1 VTNNRRLIF
10 AALIAAGVL
19 WGTTVPLSKLA
30 LGWMAPGWLAF
41 ARFLLAGA
49 ILMVASRSRL
59 RQAWSPAILIS
70 GGLGYGGS
78 VLLQNLGIERTSVTH
93 AALLIGATPVLVAI
107 IAAALRHSVAR
118 PLAWAGFALSLA
130 GVAFIA
136 SGQGSG
142 STLGGD
148 GLVLAAQF
156 VSASFTVSQAR
167 LLRGRDPLAVTGLQ
181 LMSAAV
187 MVLPVALAT
196 EHHMAGPVSP
206 AALLATAGLV
216 VAGTV
221 GPTAL
226 FAFGQSKVAADVAG
240 AFLNIEPLVGA
251 ILGMALFADPLGPA
265 QVAGGLAIV
274 AGIGLSSYQVA
285 RGERSRTAAMMAA
298 GELAL
303 DDASGVALASAG
315 EVALAS
321 AGEVAL
327 ASAGE
332 VALAS
337 VGEWALASASGVERA
352 DASEPTT
359 LRIGPAAAVAS
370 LPKPGE
376 APSLVRR
383 TRFPHPRDKEAARQ
397 GRKIGPVA
405 RARHS
410 AGARDHRPGAV
421 RRSATGRRDGDA
433 SPDRKRGRGSRA
445 QTR

>member
-1 VTNNRRLIF
+1 MSSSRRSIF
-10 AALIAAGVL
+10 PALIAAGVL

-30 LGWMAPGWLAF
+30 LGWMPPAWLVFVRF
-41 ARFLLAGA
+41 ALAA
-49 ILMVASRSRL
+49 AVLMVASRSRL
-59 RQAWSPAILIS
+59 RAAFSPAILIS

-78 VLLQNLGIERTSVTH
+78 VLLQNVGIERTSVTH

-107 IAAALRHSVAR
+107 IAAGLRHSVAR
-118 PLAWAGFALSLA
+118 PLAWAGFGLSLA

-187 MVLPVALAT
+187 MVLPVALTT
-196 EHHMAGPVSP
+196 EHHLAGPMSA
-206 AALLATAGLV
+206 AALLATIGLV
-216 VAGTV
+216 LAGTV

-285 RGERSRTAAMMAA
+285 RGERLRRAWLVAATKAAPAVA
-298 GELAL
+298 GEP
-303 DDASGVALASAG
+303 ALAVAG
-315 EVALAS
+315 EPAAV
-321 AGEVAL
+321 
-327 ASAGE
+327 
-332 VALAS
+332 
-337 VGEWALASASGVERA
+337 
-352 DASEPTT
+352 
-359 LRIGPAAAVAS
+359 RIGPVAAVAS
-370 LPKPGE
+370 LLKPGE

-383 TRFPHPRDKEAARQ
+383 TRFPHLRDEDAARHA
-397 GRKIGPVA
+397 RRLGPA
-405 RARHS
+405 GHASLS
-410 AGARDHRPGAV
+410 AGAGGRRSGIGRRPGAV
-421 RRSATGRRDGDA
+421 RRSDTGRRRDGDA
-433 SPDRKRGRGSRA
+433 SPDRQRRRSRE

>member
-10 AALIAAGVL
+10 SALIAAGVL

-30 LGWMAPGWLAF
+30 LGWMPPAWLVF
-41 ARFLLAGA
+41 ARFSLAAA

-59 RQAWSPAILIS
+59 REAWSPAILIS

-156 VSASFTVSQAR
+156 VSAGFTVSQAR

-181 LMSAAV
+181 LLSAGV
-187 MVLPVALAT
+187 MVLPVALIT
-196 EHHMAGPVSP
+196 EHHMAGPASP
-206 AALLATAGLV
+206 AALLATVGLV
-216 VAGTV
+216 LAGTV

-240 AFLNIEPLVGA
+240 AFLNIEPLVGT

-265 QVAGGLAIV
+265 QIAGGLAIV

-285 RGERSRTAAMMAA
+285 RGERLAAAAMVAA
-298 GELAL
+298 SEAVL
-303 DDASGVALASAG
+303 DSATGVALAPAG
-315 EVALAS
+315 EVALAAPPS
-321 AGEVAL
+321 EVA
-327 ASAGE
+327 
-332 VALAS
+332 
-337 VGEWALASASGVERA
+337 RA
-352 DASEPTT
+352 DASEPTV

-370 LPKPGE
+370 LPRPGE
-376 APSLVRR
+376 APSMVRR

-397 GRKIGPVA
+397 ARRLGPA
-405 RARHS
+405 AHASPS
-410 AGARDHRPGAV
+410 AGAGDHRPGAV
-421 RRSATGRRDGDA
+421 RRSATGRRDGDS
-433 SPDRKRGRGSRA
+433 SPDRQRRREPRGAATTKPAHVEPRGRRGLVSRARGRG
-445 QTR
+445 

>member
-1 VTNNRRLIF
+1 MTNNRRVIF
-10 AALIAAGVL
+10 LALIAAGVL

-30 LGWMAPGWLAF
+30 LGWIAPGWLVF
-41 ARFLLAGA
+41 ARFSLAGA

-93 AALLIGATPVLVAI
+93 AALLIGATPVLVAL

-118 PLAWAGFALSLA
+118 PLAWAGFGLSLA

-196 EHHMAGPVSP
+196 EHHMAGPASP
-206 AALLATAGLV
+206 AALLATVGLV
-216 VAGTV
+216 IAGTV

-251 ILGMALFADPLGPA
+251 MLGMALFADPLGPA
-265 QVAGGLAIV
+265 QVAGGFAIV

-285 RGERSRTAAMMAA
+285 RGERLRAAAMTVAS
-298 GELAL
+298 ELAL
-303 DDASGVALASAG
+303 DAAGGVALASAG
-315 EVALAS
+315 GVALAS
-321 AGEVAL
+321 AGGVAR
-327 ASAGE
+327 AD
-332 VALAS
+332 
-337 VGEWALASASGVERA
+337 ASGVARA
-352 DASEPTT
+352 DASEPAT
-359 LRIGPAAAVAS
+359 LRTGPAAAVAS

-383 TRFPHPRDKEAARQ
+383 TRFPHPRDREVARQ
-397 GRKIGPVA
+397 ARRLGPA
-405 RARHS
+405 AHASPS

-433 SPDRKRGRGSRA
+433 SPDRKRPREPRA
-445 QTR
+445 NPRTPA

>member
-10 AALIAAGVL
+10 PALIAAGVL

-41 ARFLLAGA
+41 ARFALAGA
-49 ILMVASRSRL
+49 ILMMASRSRL
-59 RQAWSPAILIS
+59 RAAWSPAILIS

-118 PLAWAGFALSLA
+118 PLAWAGFGLSLA
-130 GVAFIA
+130 GVGFIA

-142 STLGGD
+142 STFGGD
-148 GLVLAAQF
+148 GLVLAAQL
-156 VSASFTVSQAR
+156 VSAGFTVSQAR
-167 LLRGRDPLAVTGLQ
+167 LLRGRDPVAVTGLQ
-181 LMSAAV
+181 LMSAAA
-187 MVLPVALAT
+187 MVLPIALTT

-206 AALLATAGLV
+206 AALLATVGLV
-216 VAGTV
+216 FAGTV

-251 ILGMALFADPLGPA
+251 ILGMVLFADPLGPV

-274 AGIGLSSYQVA
+274 AGIGLSSYQIA
-285 RGERSRTAAMMAA
+285 RGERLRKAGMAA
-298 GELAL
+298 
-303 DDASGVALASAG
+303 ASAVALAPAR

-321 AGEVAL
+321 ANDPAAL
-327 ASAGE
+327 R
-332 VALAS
+332 L
-337 VGEWALASASGVERA
+337 
-352 DASEPTT
+352 
-359 LRIGPAAAVAS
+359 GPAAAVAS
-370 LPKPGE
+370 LPRPGE

-383 TRFPHPRDKEAARQ
+383 TRLPHMRDDDAARFA
-397 GRKIGPVA
+397 RRLGPA
-405 RARHS
+405 GHAS
-410 AGARDHRPGAV
+410 LGAGAGGRRTGNSRRPGAV
-421 RRSATGRRDGDA
+421 RRSATGRRRDSDG
-433 SPDRKRGRGSRA
+433 SPDRQRRSRFVSRGRGRG
-445 QTR
+445 

>member
-1 VTNNRRLIF
+1 VTNNRRVIF
-10 AALIAAGVL
+10 LALIAAGVL

-30 LGWMAPGWLAF
+30 LGWIAPGWLVF
-41 ARFLLAGA
+41 ARFSLAGA

-93 AALLIGATPVLVAI
+93 AALLIGATPVLVAL

-118 PLAWAGFALSLA
+118 PLAWAGFGLSLA

-196 EHHMAGPVSP
+196 EHHMAGPASP
-206 AALLATAGLV
+206 AALLATVGLV
-216 VAGTV
+216 IAGTV

-285 RGERSRTAAMMAA
+285 RGERLRAAAMTVAS
-298 GELAL
+298 ELAL
-303 DDASGVALASAG
+303 DAAGGVALASAG
-315 EVALAS
+315 GVALAS
-321 AGEVAL
+321 AGGVAR
-327 ASAGE
+327 AD
-332 VALAS
+332 
-337 VGEWALASASGVERA
+337 ASGVARA
-352 DASEPTT
+352 DASEPAT
-359 LRIGPAAAVAS
+359 LRTGPAAAVAS

-383 TRFPHPRDKEAARQ
+383 TRFPHPRDREVARQ
-397 GRKIGPVA
+397 ARRLGPA
-405 RARHS
+405 AHASPS

-433 SPDRKRGRGSRA
+433 SPDRKRPREPRA
-445 QTR
+445 NPRTPA

>member
-1 VTNNRRLIF
+1 MTSSRRLIF
-10 AALIAAGVL
+10 PALIAAGVL

-30 LGWMAPGWLAF
+30 LGWMPPAWLVFVRF
-41 ARFLLAGA
+41 ALAAA

-59 RQAWSPAILIS
+59 RAACSPAILIT

-107 IAAALRHSVAR
+107 IAATLRHSVAR
-118 PLAWAGFALSLA
+118 PLAWAGFGLSLA
-130 GVAFIA
+130 GVGFIA

-148 GLVLAAQF
+148 GLVLAAQL

-181 LMSAAV
+181 LLSAAV
-187 MVLPVALAT
+187 MVLPVALTT
-196 EHHMAGPVSP
+196 EHHLAGPVSA
-206 AALLATAGLV
+206 AALLATIGLV

-240 AFLNIEPLVGA
+240 AFLNIEPLVGT
-251 ILGMALFADPLGPA
+251 IMGMALFADPLGPT

-285 RGERSRTAAMMAA
+285 SAERRRRAGPVTETAA
-298 GELAL
+298 AL
-303 DDASGVALASAG
+303 ALAS
-315 EVALAS
+315 ESALA
-321 AGEVAL
+321 A
-327 ASAGE
+327 
-332 VALAS
+332 
-337 VGEWALASASGVERA
+337 
-352 DASEPTT
+352 ASEPAA
-359 LRIGPAAAVAS
+359 LRLVAPAAVAS

-376 APSLVRR
+376 APGLVRH
-383 TRFPHPRDKEAARQ
+383 TRFPHPRAEDALRYARRLGPAAHA
-397 GRKIGPVA
+397 GP
-405 RARHS
+405 S
-410 AGARDHRPGAV
+410 AGAGGRRSGISRRPGVV
-421 RRSATGRRDGDA
+421 RRSATGRRRDDDA
-433 SPDRKRGRGSRA
+433 SPDRIRRRSRA
-445 QTR
+445 ANPPATA